1 MGDKEKDKR
10 EMIAAREVIV
20 TEWKG
25 RVGAIA
31 AIEEGEEE
39 VDGIQ
44 TIRGTII
51 MTRETVLA

>member
-20 TEWKG
+20 TRWKG
-25 RVGAIA
+25 RVGAIV

-44 TIRGTII
+44 TI
-51 MTRETVLA
+51 